1 MCICELGWEGGVVAM
16 AENKEKASRITN
28 KQNCYH
34 GDQFTAYQFKEA
46 ENGFLLFHWWL
57 IFTYCRLLHGAVN

>member
-1 MCICELGWEGGVVAM
+1 MGRWEGGGEGGVVAM

-34 GDQFTAYQFKEA
+34 GDQFTADQFKEA
-46 ENGFLLFHWWL
+46 ENGFLLFHW
-57 IFTYCRLLHGAVN
+57 